1 MTTNEG
7 SRKDQRPPHRDWH
20 GSHQEWGYR
29 PQAFR
34 WDGHK
39 LVGINFI
46 PLAREM
52 RAWLKQRGQLPLL
65 SNADLTTKGGYTN
78 PFTFS
83 GGSIA
88 LILAR
93 VVNAYY
99 DYCTT
104 PSVQDDPI
112 DAEIERLRLYNEVV
126 LYTARMCETT
136 IKQLLYCTQFPE
148 SRYMKKAL
156 GQLLEAPCTTCKK
169 ENGKKP
175 HLISLV
181 GSLAHPFHLCLEF
194 DHCALDHMA
203 LVNTLRNSQ
212 AAHSGIQ
219 TLNIR
224 TTDVSKTD
232 LREGC
237 DEVMQ
242 GFIHR
247 LSHLEKVEEAMLDD
261 LAQKGAA
268 IELLRRNGLPAEE
281 ANFRLMPGE
290 PFHHDARAEPP
301 PP

>member
-1 MTTNEG
+1 
-7 SRKDQRPPHRDWH
+7 
-20 GSHQEWGYR
+20 
-29 PQAFR
+29 
-34 WDGHK
+34 
-39 LVGINFI
+39 
-46 PLAREM
+46 M

-65 SNADLTTKGGYTN
+65 SNADLTTTGGYTN

-99 DYCTT
+99 DYCTV
-104 PSVQDDPI
+104 PSAQDDPI

-156 GQLLEAPCTTCKK
+156 GQLLEAPCTTCRK

-194 DHCALDHMA
+194 DHCAMDHMA
-203 LVNTLRNSQ
+203 LGNTLRNSQ

-224 TTDVSKTD
+224 TADVSKAD
-232 LREGC
+232 LRSGC

-242 GFIHR
+242 GFIHM

-290 PFHHDARAEPP
+290 PFHHEARAEQPP
-301 PP
+301 P